1 MKKETEIRAIII
13 EPGKEPREET
23 IPNTLEAFQEIVGG
37 YIEAVELYGK
47 DRIIINEEGKLN
59 DLPYNVIA
67 TEIFQNATHSTDY
80 IVGTAIIAATRVR
93 TLQALTALLQNYIY
107 EGHSKRRLV

>member
-37 YIEAVELYGK
+37 YIEAVGLYGE

-59 DLPYNVIA
+59 GLPYNVIA

-80 IVGTAIIAATRVR
+80 IVGTVIIAATRGENFASLDRV
-93 TLQALTALLQNYIY
+93 TAKLYL
-107 EGHSKRRLV
+107 